1 MRLSEALLL
10 IREVPDFPS
19 PGILFRDI
27 TPLLAN
33 GQAFSLVTEELSRSP
48 HKYDSVAGVEARGF
62 ILGAAMAQ
70 GQRCGFIPIRKSG
83 KLPHLTH
90 SRSYGLEYGSDSL
103 EIHIDAVAQGER
115 VLLVDDVLA
124 TGGTLIAA
132 IELLQ
137 EVGADIAE
145 IVVLFEIAALD
156 GRRRITER
164 FPEISIRSIVKA

>member
-27 TPLLAN
+27 TPLLAH
-33 GQAFSLVTEELSRSP
+33 GEAFSLVTEELAGSTQQ
-48 HKYDSVAGVEARGF
+48 YDFVAGVEARGF
-62 ILGAAMAQ
+62 ILGAAMAEK
-70 GQRCGFIPIRKSG
+70 RTCGFIPIRKSG

-90 SRSYGLEYGSDSL
+90 SRTYGLEYGSDSL
-103 EIHIDAVAQGER
+103 EIHIDAVAQGDR

-132 IELLQ
+132 IELLE
-137 EVGADIAE
+137 EVGADVVE

-156 GRRRITER
+156 GRTRIQER
-164 FPEISIRSIVKA
+164 FPNISIRSIVKA